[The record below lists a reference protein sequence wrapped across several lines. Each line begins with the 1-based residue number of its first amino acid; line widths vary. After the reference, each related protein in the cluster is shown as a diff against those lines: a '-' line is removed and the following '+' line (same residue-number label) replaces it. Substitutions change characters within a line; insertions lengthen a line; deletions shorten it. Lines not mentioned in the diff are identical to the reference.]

1 MAPTPDPSEADR
13 DATIQTPAEQTPV
26 TLFGLP
32 CLAARGTDGSIYL
45 AIRDLCLALG
55 IQLSPQLRRIQNHR
69 QLRQGLARFRVQ
81 TEGGWQNQDFL
92 HLQVTAAWLLMV
104 NTSSRT
110 RPEVRTRLDYLQAH
124 LINEVYAAFARLTG
138 LPESSSRAI
147 EDLDD
152 LARIESTL
160 AAIDTLAERQEQ
172 LEQSQGKLEDSQDR
186 ARGVWRDMRTELLE
200 LATRVR
206 ALEQKA
212 SGTITKE
219 QRGYIYQLVIRWADA
234 RVRRD
239 PRLSVGAARA
249 ASWGILK
256 GKYNL
261 SKYED
266 LPIGKYAECVAYIKQ
281 ACYESTGV
289 ELDLP
294 EQTELGLEP

>member
-1 MAPTPDPSEADR
+1 METALCFCHCDEKGGQRCHALPQACSNQHAFCQCDENSGGTTAPTPDPSEADR
-13 DATIQTPAEQTPV
+13 DATVQTPAEQTPV

-32 CLAARGTDGSIYL
+32 CLAVRATDGSISL

-55 IQLSPQLRRIQNHR
+55 IQLSPQLRRIQSHR

-152 LARIESTL
+152 LARIESAL

-172 LEQSQGKLEDSQDR
+172 LE
-186 ARGVWRDMRTELLE
+186 
-200 LATRVR
+200 
-206 ALEQKA
+206 
-212 SGTITKE
+212 
-219 QRGYIYQLVIRWADA
+219 
-234 RVRRD
+234 
-239 PRLSVGAARA
+239 
-249 ASWGILK
+249 
-256 GKYNL
+256 
-261 SKYED
+261 
-266 LPIGKYAECVAYIKQ
+266 
-281 ACYESTGV
+281 
-289 ELDLP
+289 
-294 EQTELGLEP
+294 